1 MRRLIQ
7 LITGICVCICILNT
21 MEQSLNAKER
31 IQYSLAENG
40 IITFSG
46 KGTLTY
52 YDHRSL
58 AWEEKE
64 KIKKI
69 VISEGITELEEQAL
83 AGFSNAESIVFPDS
97 LTKIGTECFSNCY
110 LLEKIAFGKNI
121 REIGESAFSGCVA
134 LEHLRIPDGV
144 TKIGAYAFYDCKMLK
159 ELILPASLK
168 SWKKSAVQHCPQL
181 KRVVN
186 RSKIS
191 CEIDTYKGL
200 RIWRAGGR
208 KISVVPKGKTALAR
222 GKMIPITYKLKGGKK
237 KGKLPDVY
245 EFGTRLKIP
254 LNVTKKGY
262 AAVAWYCQGTDS
274 NSDMTFYV
282 GPEAKKV
289 ILTPYWYKYKIENK
303 ENGAV
308 HAHIEIENKDWAY
321 DRYEIRYSESAN
333 MKNSKITTLFLN
345 KGNVSKKI
353 TGLKKGKTYYFQF
366 RAYVDAESGAGCWV
380 GKRKVKIV
388 R

>member
-1 MRRLIQ
+1 MRKLIQ
-7 LITGICVCICILNT
+7 LIWGICICICLINAR
-21 MEQSLNAKER
+21 EQSLNAKEC
-31 IQYSLAENG
+31 IQYGLSENG
-40 IITFSG
+40 VITFSG

-52 YDHRSL
+52 YDHCSL
-58 AWEEKE
+58 AWEKKE
-64 KIKKI
+64 KVKKI

-83 AGFSNAESIVFPDS
+83 AGFSNVESIVFPDS
-97 LTKIGTECFSNCY
+97 LTKVGTECFSNCY
-110 LLEKIAFGKNI
+110 LLKEIAFGKNV

-134 LEHLRIPDGV
+134 LEHLTIPDAV
-144 TKIGAYAFYDCKMLK
+144 TKIGAYAFYGCKRLK

-168 SWKKSAVQHCPQL
+168 LWKKSAVKHCPQL
-181 KRVVN
+181 KRIVN
-186 RSKIS
+186 PSKIS

-200 RIWRAGGR
+200 RIWRVGGR
-208 KISVVPKGKTALAR
+208 KISVVPKGKTARAK

-237 KGKLPDVY
+237 NGKLPEAY

-262 AAVAWYCQGTDS
+262 TAVAWYCQGRS
-274 NSDMTFYV
+274 SSSDMTFNV

-289 ILTPYWYKYKIENK
+289 ILTPFWYKYKIENK

-321 DRYEIRYSESAN
+321 DRYEIRYSESVN
-333 MKNSKITTLFLN
+333 MTNSKIATLSLD